1 MTNKKSN
8 KALRAALVL
17 CVLAL
22 FCAAFVGAT
31 FAKYVT
37 ADQADDTARAAK
49 WGISLSIGG
58 TLFGPAYDV
67 TGAGLTN
74 DRIVATGTA
83 TATVDSDAGDDVVAP
98 GTKNDVGFTVALNG
112 DPEVDYT
119 VEADFNG
126 VEIKDIYLKAGKW
139 ATMVP
144 AYGLT
149 AENFTTGYYAS
160 EDDGATFR
168 AAIVDDLDDPDV
180 DIYELHDA
188 FTLDADYYPL
198 VWDVDEDSTDAPDV
212 TLTSNLVEIA
222 NEIKTNLNNVD
233 GSADAAVDYKY
244 VLTWDW
250 AFDGVNDPAD
260 TAIGNLAANNADA
273 IVVFCAAG
281 VDPVVYAAATTANY
295 NLTVAFGLD
304 VTVTQVN

>member
-1 MTNKKSN
+1 MTKNN

-37 ADQADDTARAAK
+37 ADAANDSARAAK

-58 TLFGPAYDV
+58 TLFGPEYDV
-67 TGAGLTN
+67 TGAATSG
-74 DRIVATGTA
+74 DRIVALGTA
-83 TATVDSDAGDDVVAP
+83 TATVDSDDDTDVVAP

-119 VEADFNG
+119 VTANYNG

-139 ATMVP
+139 GTMVP

-149 AENFTTGYYAS
+149 AENFAENSAVYYAS
-160 EDDGATFR
+160 TDGVNFAVAAVEDLA
-168 AAIVDDLDDPDV
+168 DDSKT
-180 DIYELHDA
+180 IYELHDA

-198 VWDVDEDSTDAPDV
+198 VWNVDEDGTDAPNV
-212 TLTSNLVEIA
+212 TRTSNLVEIA
-222 NEIKTNLNNVD
+222 NDIKTNLNAID
-233 GSADAAVDYKY
+233 GSADDAVNYKY

-250 AFDGVNDPAD
+250 AFEGVNDPAD
-260 TAIGNLAANNADA
+260 TAIGNLAAANADA
-273 IVVFCAAG
+273 IVVFATG
-281 VDPVVYAAATTANY
+281 TNPYAAATTANY

-304 VTVTQVN
+304 VTVAQVN